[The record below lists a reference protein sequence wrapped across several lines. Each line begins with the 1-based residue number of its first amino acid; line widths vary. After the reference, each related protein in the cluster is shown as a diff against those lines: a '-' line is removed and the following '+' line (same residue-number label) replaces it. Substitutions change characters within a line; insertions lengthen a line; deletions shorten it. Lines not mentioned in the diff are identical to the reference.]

1 MSDSS
6 LDDVNRITGIALVFG
21 SSLISFKTCSPST
34 LGSFKSS
41 KTSRGRSSPPRA
53 ECSPRRNR
61 KSSASAPSRARITRL
76 ATVHFFSA
84 CSASSA
90 SDGLSSTSRIST
102 ARVSGR
108 FDLRGLRFVRW
119 LRQRSQREKK
129 GSSGIQLRFGPDFA
143 AVPANDPL
151 HGNQA
156 NPRSFEV
163 LLPMQPLEHSKEL
176 IGISRIEP
184 HSVVAHKNRQL
195 AIGRPRTHFNHRRRL
210 FSGELHGV
218 RQQISKH

>member
-6 LDDVNRITGIALVFG
+6 LDEVNRITGIALVFG

-41 KTSRGRSSPPRA
+41 RTSMGRSSPPRA
-53 ECSPRRNR
+53 EYSPRRNR
-61 KSSASAPSRARITRL
+61 KSSASAPSRARITRF
-76 ATVHFFSA
+76 ATWHFFSA

-90 SDGLSSTSRIST
+90 SDGVSSTSRIST
-102 ARVSGR
+102 ASVSGR
-108 FDLRGLRFVRW
+108 LALRRRRFVGR

-129 GSSGIQLRFGPDFA
+129 CSSGIHLRFRPDFA
-143 AVPANDPL
+143 SVPPNDPL
-151 HGNQA
+151 HGDEP
-156 NPRSFEV
+156 NPGSLEI

-176 IGISRIEP
+176 IGIARVEP
-184 HSVVAHKNRQL
+184 HSVVAYKNRAL
-195 AIGRPRTHFNHRRRL
+195 AVHDPRAHLNHRSRL

-218 RQQISKH
+218 RQQIHKH